1 MTLYRQLISWSLVMF
16 TLLMLTVATVHFTSI
31 HSLIAGQYNQ
41 QIALDLKSA
50 QYVIQLKHSHND
62 SLSEIADE
70 LLNTHQWSRVVIT
83 ELSSGKTAEKRQLV
97 NFNNV
102 PTWFVR
108 LGLFE
113 QRSISRPLN
122 SKLFPAMEISV
133 VIEPVAPYQQLWHSW
148 ARFIFLMLAF
158 FLLTTGCFCYL
169 IQRPLK
175 PLTTIISQSKQLMNN
190 QFGPPFPLPTT
201 ADLKTVVK
209 VINHLTTQLEINFKV
224 QAKEAVKLKEEA
236 YRDPVSGLGNR
247 NFYVSQLNSWLAN
260 SARGGL
266 AILKTSLI
274 DDCYRLQGFGEGDK
288 LVKEIAGRLNEAII
302 LSDITL
308 ARLSFDEFALLAP
321 TVTEDKL
328 QSVAES
334 MKTVVETA
342 HEIFLP
348 EAILSV
354 QVGLLINTTPSDAST
369 LLTQLDNAL
378 TKAALNPQNPIALI
392 DEHAPHSI
400 LGKQQWKQLL
410 LEAIDNDYFVY
421 QFQPVSLMTNGIYQ
435 YEVFTAIKKAQQV
448 YTASEF
454 LGAIEDLDVGSL
466 FDRHVIAQLINRLN
480 ANPQLGPL
488 AINITNSS
496 VKDPAFIRWLS
507 KILEKNQILADRLF
521 FELPEESF
529 VRSPDSTGLLCSAI
543 RFYKFRFG
551 VDNYGRHF
559 KSLDYLKE
567 FRPDY
572 VKIDFA
578 YTNQLNDRI
587 RASVLS
593 SISRTAYS
601 LNIMTIATRVET
613 QTQLDRLSELFVSG
627 FQGFIIEQQ
636 CMEREAAA
644 SYI

>member
-102 PTWFVR
+102 PTWFVS

-113 QRSISRPLN
+113 QRNISRPLN

-454 LGAIEDLDVGSL
+454 LGAIEDLEVGSL

-480 ANPQLGPL
+480 SNPQLGPL

-507 KILEKNQILADRLF
+507 KILEKNQILSDRLF

-578 YTNQLNDRI
+578 YTNQLNDQI
-587 RASVLS
+587 RASLLS

-636 CMEREAAA
+636 CMERETAA

>member
-1 MTLYRQLISWSLVMF
+1 MF
-16 TLLMLTVATVHFTSI
+16 TLLMLTVATVHFTSV
-31 HSLIAGQYNQ
+31 HSLAAEQYHR
-41 QIALDLKSA
+41 QIRQELNTAEA
-50 QYVIQLKHSHND
+50 VIQQQHYNHEAL
-62 SLSEIADE
+62 LTVADE
-70 LLNTHQWSRVVIT
+70 LISSHQWSSLIIA
-83 ELSSGKTAEKRQLV
+83 ELTSGQTIERHNHVKDDS
-97 NFNNV
+97 V
-102 PTWFVR
+102 PAWFVS
-108 LGLFE
+108 LELFE
-113 QRSISRPLN
+113 HYTSSRTLINKQRPTTKITITFRPT
-122 SKLFPAMEISV
+122 I
-133 VIEPVAPYQQLWHSW
+133 PYEQLWQTGTHFFRW
-148 ARFIFLMLAF
+148 ILAVFIIAGACYSY
-158 FLLTTGCFCYL
+158 LLQSPF
-169 IQRPLK
+169 RPLK
-175 PLTTIISQSKQLMNN
+175 TLISRAQKLMNN
-190 QFGPPFPLPTT
+190 QFEAPIPLPNSS
-201 ADLKTVVK
+201 DLKAIVK
-209 VINHLTTQLEINFKV
+209 VINHLTAQLEINFKV

-260 SARGGL
+260 SAKGGL

-288 LVKEIAGRLNEAII
+288 LVKEIAERLNEAII
-302 LSDITL
+302 LSDLTL

-334 MKTVVETA
+334 MKAVVDTA
-342 HEIFLP
+342 HEIILP

-378 TKAALNPQNPIALI
+378 TKAALTPQNPIALI

-421 QFQPVSLMTNGIYQ
+421 QFQPVSLMTTGIYQ

-454 LGAIEDLDVGSL
+454 LGAIEDLEVGSL

-507 KILEKNQILADRLF
+507 KILEKNQILSDRLF

-543 RFYKFRFG
+543 RFYKFKFG

-578 YTNQLNDRI
+578 YTNQLNDQI

>member
-1 MTLYRQLISWSLVMF
+1 MF